1 MKTIH
6 FISGLKSGG
15 TERNL
20 YKLLRKSKN
29 KNIIFSFSKE
39 NFYFKNKNIKIYFP
53 YKDSLIANLSH
64 LFKIPK
70 ILKKEKPDIIYCW
83 MIHANIFAGLI
94 SYFSGFRNIIWNIRS
109 SGKEYSFQ
117 NRNFILFIFLIFL
130 SYLVPKK
137 IVFNSNFSLLS
148 HNRKFLYKKNNFV
161 IFNGFEEKKFFLK
174 PRKKIINYLCVARN
188 HPIKNHQLL
197 FEAFYLLDKTF
208 GEWKLTLV
216 GRNIDL
222 LKIKTQKNKKYK
234 KILEKINFFDEKD
247 NLKSFYQNSNF
258 VVLSSHAESFP
269 NVIGEAM
276 SYGRPVISTN
286 IGDVKNLIINKKLLV
301 NNHSASNFCKALL
314 YSTKLYFSS
323 KKYSFYCK
331 RNRDLINKKFSEN
344 IMFDKF
350 DKLEKSLF

>member
-1 MKTIH
+1 MKIIH

-20 YKLLRKSKN
+20 YKLLKKSKN

-53 YKDSLIANLSH
+53 NKKSLIANLSH

-70 ILKKEKPDIIYCW
+70 ILKSEKPVIVYCW

-94 SYFSGFRNIIWNIRS
+94 SYFCGFKNIIWNIRS
-109 SGKEYSFQ
+109 SGKEYSFR
-117 NRNFILFIFLIFL
+117 NRNLTLFLFLIFL
-130 SYLVPKK
+130 SYIVPKK

-148 HNRKFLYKKNNFV
+148 HNRKFFNKKNNFV

-208 GEWKLTLV
+208 SEWKLTLV
-216 GRNIDL
+216 GRNINL
-222 LKIKTQKNKKYK
+222 LKIKTQKHKKYK
-234 KILEKINFFDEKD
+234 KILKKINFFDEKD
-247 NLKSFYQNSNF
+247 NLKSFYKNSNF

-269 NVIGEAM
+269 NVVGEAM
-276 SYGRPVISTN
+276 SYGIPVISTN
-286 IGDVKNLIINKKLLV
+286 VGDVKNLIINKKLLV
-301 NNHSASNFCKALL
+301 NFHTASNFCKALL
-314 YSTKLYFSS
+314 YSTELYLKT

-331 RNRDLINKKFSEN
+331 RNRDLINEKFSEN

-350 DKLEKSLF
+350 GKLEKSLF